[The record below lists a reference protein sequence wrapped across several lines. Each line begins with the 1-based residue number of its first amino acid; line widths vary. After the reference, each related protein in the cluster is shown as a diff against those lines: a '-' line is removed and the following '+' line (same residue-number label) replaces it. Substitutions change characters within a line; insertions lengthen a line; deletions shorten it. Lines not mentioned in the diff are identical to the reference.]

1 MQESKSF
8 LFGLGEFLI
17 NSYDN
22 AKNFMFSINDRY
34 INPHYTVSK
43 KSRKGGARLLAK
55 NYYSKRASKQRMY
68 KQSRIASRNR
78 AKK

>member
-1 MQESKSF
+1 MQESKTL

-17 NSYDN
+17 NSYDHF
-22 AKNFMFSINDRY
+22 KDFMFSINDRY

-43 KSRKGGARLLAK
+43 KSRKGGARQLAK
-55 NYYSKRASKQRMY
+55 NYFPKRASRQRMY
-68 KQSRIASRNR
+68 KQSRIASRNQ